1 MTTRFLQK
9 RNQESQLLKN
19 MDRFVN
25 DYLSSSPGIL
35 ALYLL
40 LRDPKINLISQI
52 RRKKNLSKYYIEY
65 RLKEVIDKRFKN

>member
-19 MDRFVN
+19 MDWFVN

-65 RLKEVIDKRFKN
+65 RLKEVID